1 MPGNTN
7 LTVSANVLLGSAQA
21 NFQAS
26 VPLVINNTKSS
37 DLIQDITSAG
47 AALSLGTCA
56 TIGLLIAQVISADD
70 PTYTVTFYA
79 DAGHTIAISNAI
91 AVGSVGVVLVAPAG
105 TIYAKAS
112 AGTAQVRVFV
122 TET

>member
-7 LTVSANVLLGSAQA
+7 LTVSAVVLLGSAQG

-26 VPLVINNTKSS
+26 SPLVINNTKSS
-37 DLIQDITSAG
+37 DLIQDITSSG

-56 TIGLLIAQVISADD
+56 TVGLLIAQVVSSDD
-70 PTYTVTFYA
+70 PAHSVSFYA
-79 DAGHTIAISNAI
+79 DAGYTIKI
-91 AVGSVGVVLVAPAG
+91 GSGITEGMVGVVLVAPSG
-105 TIYAKAS
+105 TVYAKAS
-112 AGTAQVRVFV
+112 AGTVQVRVFV